1 MTEDDRQIGPDDI
14 DLAIRR
20 ASEKSPKLARAREKV
35 DRLVGGG
42 DPDAGY
48 RMLAQAIRRMLR
60 QE

>member
-1 MTEDDRQIGPDDI
+1 MAGEDEQIGPDDI

-20 ASEKSPKLARAREKV
+20 AAEKSPKLARAREKV
-35 DRLVGGG
+35 DQLVGSS